1 MSRRQNPRDAQN
13 CRIKTKNLKYQG
25 VFQNS
30 KQTENGKNPMFR
42 AFFFHPDYTVGLGV
56 SPNHAFA
63 KRRPLA
69 GCTAGRELH
78 PALKNPDIRL
88 CKAVYRF
95 AQIKYIPVCCIMQAF
110 FHSSSQTVKR
120 QGRPKP
126 SPPWEEYKRKEKDRS
141 SITGNSIA
149 QRREIQ
155 SKRKSNLCKKMTAFA
170 LPEPV
175 HVMQKNACGT
185 GTDMI

>member
-1 MSRRQNPRDAQN
+1 MLRGLWRQK
-13 CRIKTKNLKYQG
+13 IKNLKHRAA
-25 VFQNS
+25 FQNS
-30 KQTENGKNPMFR
+30 KQAETGQKPVVPRILLPSRLYCRPRNFTGSCFGSKE
-42 AFFFHPDYTVGLGV
+42 
-56 SPNHAFA
+56 
-63 KRRPLA
+63 RPLA

-88 CKAVYRF
+88 CKAIYRF
-95 AQIKYIPVCCIMQAF
+95 AQIKYIPVCSIMQAF

>member
-13 CRIKTKNLKYQG
+13 CRRKTKKSEIPRGISEQ
-25 VFQNS
+25 
-30 KQTENGKNPMFR
+30 QTNGKREESHVPRILLSSRLYCRPRSFTESCIR
-42 AFFFHPDYTVGLGV
+42 
-56 SPNHAFA
+56 S
-63 KRRPLA
+63 KERPLA
-69 GCTAGRELH
+69 GFTAGRELH

-95 AQIKYIPVCCIMQAF
+95 AQIKYIPVCSIMQVF

-155 SKRKSNLCKKMTAFA
+155 SKRKSNL
-170 LPEPV
+170 
-175 HVMQKNACGT
+175 
-185 GTDMI
+185 

>member
-1 MSRRQNPRDAQN
+1 MSRRQNLRDAQN
-13 CRIKTKNLKYQG
+13 CRIKTKNLKYQR

-30 KQTENGKNPMFR
+30 KQTENEKAPMFR

-110 FHSSSQTVKR
+110 FTATCE
-120 QGRPKP
+120 G
-126 SPPWEEYKRKEKDRS
+126 EERRGTAPAVPRFGKSIKEKRKIEARS
-141 SITGNSIA
+141 QET
-149 QRREIQ
+149 
-155 SKRKSNLCKKMTAFA
+155 
-170 LPEPV
+170 V
-175 HVMQKNACGT
+175 
-185 GTDMI
+185 

>member
-1 MSRRQNPRDAQN
+1 MSRRQNLRDAQN
-13 CRIKTKNLKYQG
+13 CRIKTKNLKYQR

-30 KQTENGKNPMFR
+30 KQTENEKAPMFR

-95 AQIKYIPVCCIMQAF
+95 AQIKYIPVCSIMQAF

-155 SKRKSNLCKKMTAFA
+155 SKRKSNL
-170 LPEPV
+170 
-175 HVMQKNACGT
+175 
-185 GTDMI
+185 